1 MIKPLVRRAV
11 PRLVTAIVILILLLP
26 GCRNDEDLGFNLT
39 PSGERFRFRV
49 DSSSTVTA
57 VTLRQDSVTSERRE
71 VVMIG
76 CINDPLFGRST
87 ASLLTQVRLSSNDVN
102 FGEGAQVDSIVLLLK
117 YHTYYGDTTT
127 PQRIRVFEMMEGI
140 HPDSTYYSNLN
151 VEPFYDPARPIADF
165 TYLAQPKKDSLLIR
179 LSDETGMKILTA
191 DTSHLANQ
199 TTFQEFFKGLYLQA
213 QPTDDT
219 GSIIYFNLGGGKS
232 RVTLYYHNALHDSLK
247 YELVINTNG
256 TWVGLFDH
264 EYDGAPVQPHINDTS
279 STHDRFYLQAMA
291 GLRGYLKINL
301 SDTITSLIDSGI
313 AINKAELIFT
323 PDGGD
328 PGIFAKPKSLRVFA
342 ATKDRTNEYI
352 NDLALGETYY
362 GGLLRNNGE
371 YRFNL
376 GRYLQDIT
384 YPLASMRRENNGLLL
399 ILTDERISA
408 NRLMLNAK
416 EVKLVV
422 TYTPL
427 N

>member
-11 PRLVTAIVILILLLP
+11 PLLLTAFSIVILLLS
-26 GCRNDEDLGFNLT
+26 GCRNDEDLGFNLN
-39 PSGERFRFRV
+39 PAGERFRFRI
-49 DSSSTVTA
+49 DTSSTVSA

-71 VVMIG
+71 VVMVG

-87 ASLLTQVRLSSNDVN
+87 ASLLTQIRLSSNDVN
-102 FGEGAQVDSIVLLLK
+102 FGEGVQVDSIVMLLK

-127 PQRIRVFEMMEGI
+127 PQRIRIYEMLEDI
-140 HPDSTYYSNLN
+140 YPDTTYYSNLN
-151 VEPFYDPARPIADF
+151 VEPFYDPASPVADF
-165 TYLAQPKKDSLLIR
+165 TYLPQPKKDSLLIR
-179 LSDETGMKILTA
+179 LSDDLGMKILTA

-213 QPTDDT
+213 QPTDDN
-219 GSIIYFNLGGGKS
+219 GSIVYFNLGGGKS
-232 RVTLYYHNALHDSLK
+232 RVTLYYHNAQHDSLK

-264 EYDGAPVQPHINDTS
+264 DYDGSPVQPHINDTN
-279 STHDRFYLQAMA
+279 STHNQFYLQAMA

-313 AINKAELIFT
+313 AINKAELIFKS
-323 PDGGD
+323 DDSD
-328 PGIFAKPKSLRVFA
+328 PGIYSKPKTLRVFA
-342 ATKDRTNEYI
+342 ATRNRTNEYI
-352 NDLALGETYY
+352 NDLALGESYY
-362 GGLLRNNGE
+362 GGILRTNGE
-371 YRFNL
+371 YRFNI

-384 YPLASMRRENNGLLL
+384 YPLATMRRENNGLLL
-399 ILTDERISA
+399 VLSDERISA
-408 NRLMLNAK
+408 NRLILNSK
-416 EVKLVV
+416 EVKLVI